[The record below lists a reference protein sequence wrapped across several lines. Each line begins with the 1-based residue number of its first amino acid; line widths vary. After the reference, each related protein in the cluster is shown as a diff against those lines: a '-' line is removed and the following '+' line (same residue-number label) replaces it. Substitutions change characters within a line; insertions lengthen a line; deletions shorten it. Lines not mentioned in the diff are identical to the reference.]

1 MNQQPA
7 KRVPTAIAVL
17 LGILVG
23 MLIFYAWQKSRTS
36 SADAEVQTV
45 SSEEAENPPAADT
58 PPAPQDAPQT
68 PTSPLATAEEI
79 IEPAVSLLRE
89 AEALRAEGRLQA
101 AREKALDALDQS
113 PDPATRAALETLLG
127 EVGIALVMTPR
138 PMPEKI
144 DYVVE
149 PGNSLAR
156 IARRYG
162 TTVELLKK
170 SNGLRSDVIRPGD
183 RLRVFTGTW
192 SIRVNKTRN
201 DLVLSLNN
209 RFFKRYRVGTGEF
222 AKTPTGEFKI
232 VDRIAQPTW
241 WHPDGRVIP
250 YGDPENL
257 LGTHWLALD
266 VKGYGI
272 HGTWEPETVGRQ
284 ASLGCVRLL
293 NEDIEE
299 LFTLV
304 PVGTPVIIEE

>member
-1 MNQQPA
+1 MTHLFMNQQPA
-7 KRVPTAIAVL
+7 RQLPTAVAAAVGMAI
-17 LGILVG
+17 GILIVS
-23 MLIFYAWQKSRTS
+23 AWQERQK
-36 SADAEVQTV
+36 
-45 SSEEAENPPAADT
+45 PAKDT
-58 PPAPQDAPQT
+58 DPAPEPAERREPAMAPD
-68 PTSPLATAEEI
+68 PVK
-79 IEPAVSLLRE
+79 EPAVGAQPDVAPDIAPAVAMLRE
-89 AEALRAEGRLQA
+89 AEALRAEDRLQA
-101 AREKALDALDQS
+101 AREKALAALELS
-113 PDPATRAALETLLG
+113 PDPATRTALETLLG
-127 EVGIALVMTPR
+127 EVGIALVTTPR

-144 DYVVE
+144 DYTVE

-156 IARRYG
+156 IARRHG
-162 TTVELLKK
+162 TTVELIKK
-170 SNGLRSDVIRPGD
+170 SNALRTDVIRPGD
-183 RLRVFTGTW
+183 RLRVFTGDW

-201 DLVLSLNN
+201 DLVLSLND

-241 WHPDGRVIP
+241 WRPDGRTIP

-266 VKGYGI
+266 LKGYGL

-304 PVGTPVIIEE
+304 PVGTPVIIED